1 MLAEPGSLLPARYK
15 PPTLRELRLGAL
27 GKCPRLPGLSLGA
40 LWVLLGCSLGA
51 PWVLPGGRCLQPSS
65 PALSPGRNPLLG
77 AAPAA
82 APHPRR
88 AERWGPSPPPPF
100 LNFIFR
106 ATPPSPPP
114 PSPNPRAYRNR
125 GESLMHSSNSTVIL
139 AARSSAEE
147 AHRPAAAQQGAAQ
160 RPPPRRHR
168 EGPAGGLPG
177 SSSKSRFWLF
187 CKAPR
192 GFAQP
197 QGGLATSR
205 GFGYRRGVA
214 QLAGVARF

>member
-1 MLAEPGSLLPARYK
+1 MSAA
-15 PPTLRELRLGAL
+15 
-27 GKCPRLPGLSLGA
+27 PRA
-40 LWVLLGCSLGA
+40 LLGCSLGA
-51 PWVLPGGRCLQPSS
+51 PWVLLGCSLGAPRGEMPPAELPSAVPGQEPAPRSGPAGGSAS
-65 PALSPGRNPLLG
+65 PA
-77 AAPAA
+77 
-82 APHPRR
+82 RR
-88 AERWGPSPPPPF
+88 ALGSVPPPPF

>member
-1 MLAEPGSLLPARYK
+1 
-15 PPTLRELRLGAL
+15 
-27 GKCPRLPGLSLGA
+27 
-40 LWVLLGCSLGA
+40 
-51 PWVLPGGRCLQPSS
+51 
-65 PALSPGRNPLLG
+65 
-77 AAPAA
+77 
-82 APHPRR
+82 
-88 AERWGPSPPPPF
+88 
-100 LNFIFR
+100 
-106 ATPPSPPP
+106 
-114 PSPNPRAYRNR
+114 
-125 GESLMHSSNSTVIL
+125 MHSSNSTVIL

-187 CKAPR
+187 LQSSR

-197 QGGLATSR
+197 QGGLATSQ

>member
-1 MLAEPGSLLPARYK
+1 MAEPGSLLPARYK

-40 LWVLLGCSLGA
+40 RWVLAGCSLGA
-51 PWVLPGGRCLQPSS
+51 PRGEMPPAELPSAVSRQEPAPRSGPGGGSAS
-65 PALSPGRNPLLG
+65 PA
-77 AAPAA
+77 
-82 APHPRR
+82 RR
-88 AERWGPSPPPPF
+88 ALGSPPPL

-114 PSPNPRAYRNR
+114 PNPNPRAYRNR

-187 CKAPR
+187 LQSSR

-197 QGGLATSR
+197 QGGLATS
-205 GFGYRRGVA
+205 
-214 QLAGVARF
+214 